1 MLDRIKIE
9 GFRSIKGLELD
20 LAPIN
25 LLIGA
30 NGAGKSNFISFFKL
44 VQVIFEQKLKNYTM
58 TQSADRLLHYG
69 RKHTQEIRGLFR
81 FNLNTYD
88 FTLQPREDETLFIA
102 EEKSIYGSD
111 VRFDRD
117 LEESLVAV
125 SDRYRDQYL
134 RGYFR
139 GCKVYH
145 FHDTGSA
152 SPLRRRE
159 VDLYDNHSLAIDGG
173 NLAAYL
179 FWLSQEHPKTLS
191 LIESTLRSVM
201 PIFDRFVFPSN
212 DQPQRNTVGI
222 WWSNRAVLD
231 ASFSVKDFSDG
242 SLRFLALATL
252 FLQPHLPKVII
263 IDEPELG
270 LHPRAISVLAG
281 LIQSARDRGTQVII
295 STQSLALINLFEPS
309 DVITVD
315 MQDGVSVFKRLSS
328 DNLASWLEDYS
339 LGELWEMG
347 VLDGQPRG
355 V

>member
-9 GFRSIKGLELD
+9 GFRSIKELELD
-20 LAPIN
+20 LTPIN

-30 NGAGKSNFISFFKL
+30 NGAGKSNFISFFRL
-44 VQVIFEQKLKNYTM
+44 VQMIFDQKLKNYTM

-69 RKHTQEIRGLFR
+69 VKHSKEIRGLFR
-81 FNLNTYD
+81 FNRNTYE

-102 EEKSIYGSD
+102 EEKSIYNSD
-111 VRFDRD
+111 VRFNRD
-117 LEESLVAV
+117 LEESFVAV
-125 SDRYRDQYL
+125 SERYRDQYL

-139 GCKVYH
+139 GSKVYH
-145 FHDTGSA
+145 FHDTGSV

-159 VDLYDNHSLAIDGG
+159 VDLYDNHSLATDGG

-201 PIFDRFVFPSN
+201 TIFEKFVFPNS
-212 DQPQRNTVGI
+212 DQPLRDTIGI

-231 ASFSVKDFSDG
+231 TSFSVKDFSDG

-252 FLQPHLPKVII
+252 FLQPNLPMVII

-281 LIQSARDRGTQVII
+281 LIQSAKDRGTQVII
-295 STQSLALINLFEPS
+295 STQSLALINHFDPS

-328 DNLASWLEDYS
+328 DDLASWLEDYS

>member
-9 GFRSIKGLELD
+9 GFRSIKELELD

-30 NGAGKSNFISFFKL
+30 NGAGKSNFISFFRL
-44 VQVIFEQKLKNYTM
+44 VQMIFEQKLKNYTM

-81 FNLNTYD
+81 FNLNTYE

-102 EEKSIYGSD
+102 EEKSIYGFD
-111 VRFDRD
+111 IRFNRD

-125 SDRYRDQYL
+125 SNSYRDQYL
-134 RGYFR
+134 QGYFR

-159 VDLYDNHSLAIDGG
+159 VDLYDNHSLASDGG

-179 FWLSQEHPKTLS
+179 FWLRQEHPKTLS
-191 LIESTLRSVM
+191 LIESALRSVM
-201 PIFDRFVFPSN
+201 PIFDRFVFPGNALS
-212 DQPQRNTVGI
+212 QRNTVGI
-222 WWSNRAVLD
+222 RWNNRAIFD
-231 ASFSVKDFSDG
+231 TSFSVKDFSDG

-252 FLQPHLPKVII
+252 FLQPYLPEVII

-281 LIQSARDRGTQVII
+281 LIQSARSRGTQVIV
-295 STQSLALINLFEPS
+295 STQSLALINHFEPG

-315 MQDGVSVFKRLSS
+315 MQDGVSVFKRLSG
-328 DNLASWLEDYS
+328 DDLARWLENYS